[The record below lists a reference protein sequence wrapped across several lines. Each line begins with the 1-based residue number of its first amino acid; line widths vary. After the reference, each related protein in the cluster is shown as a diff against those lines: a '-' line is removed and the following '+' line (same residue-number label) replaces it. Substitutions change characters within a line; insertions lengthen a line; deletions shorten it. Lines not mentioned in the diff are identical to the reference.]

1 MIEYIY
7 SWLYTDTIQNLNVT
21 NMPNI
26 TNVPNAQHTIQ
37 SARNMPNIDKQIIQY
52 LNKGQLENILA
63 VKLKKSNINPKQIKY
78 EPRHPVLK
86 ELLEK
91 VQKC

>member
-7 SWLYTDTIQNLNVT
+7 SWLYTDTIQNLNVS
-21 NMPNI
+21 NI
-26 TNVPNAQHTIQ
+26 TNVPNVSNTQHIIQ
-37 SARNMPNIDKQIIQY
+37 SARNMPNIDKQIIQS

-91 VQKC
+91 VHKC